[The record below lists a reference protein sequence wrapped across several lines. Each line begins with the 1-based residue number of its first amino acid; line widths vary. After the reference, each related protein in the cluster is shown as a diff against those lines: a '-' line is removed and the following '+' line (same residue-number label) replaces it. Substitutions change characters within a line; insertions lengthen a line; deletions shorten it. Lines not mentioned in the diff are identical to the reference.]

1 LKPLPSTAP
10 DQSAD
15 QRQRQLEEAADW
27 SGAVD
32 GSGFNQRTR
41 DRLQRG
47 EEQRPGDVPGGLCLG
62 MEADKL
68 QLPVFLRRAAVDP
81 V

>member
-1 LKPLPSTAP
+1 VVNQVDHQQEETYRRN
-10 DQSAD
+10 

-32 GSGFNQRTR
+32 GS
-41 DRLQRG
+41 
-47 EEQRPGDVPGGLCLG
+47 
-62 MEADKL
+62 ADKL

-81 V
+81 AFAG